1 MNLKDQLFEDMKNA
15 LRNRETLK
23 LSVLRFLISQIK
35 QIEIDERRQVS
46 DLDVINIL
54 TLNIK
59 QRHESISQFETA
71 KREDLV
77 KKETEEIS
85 ILQKYLPEALTEDE
99 IKTLVDESI
108 QEANPAGIKDLGKV
122 MKIIIPKTKGRADS
136 AKISAIVKQ
145 RLGDKSEITGTI

>member
-1 MNLKDQLFEDMKNA
+1 MNLKDQLLEDMKNA

-23 LSVLRFLISQIK
+23 LSVLRLLISQIK
-35 QIEIDERRQVS
+35 QIEIDERRQVNEI
-46 DLDVINIL
+46 DIINIL

-59 QRHESISQFETA
+59 QRHESISQFE
-71 KREDLV
+71 KGNRDDLV

-85 ILQKYLPEALTEDE
+85 IIQKYLPEALTDDE
-99 IKTLVDESI
+99 VKALVEESI
-108 QEANPAGIKDLGKV
+108 QEAKPAGIKDLGKV

-145 RLGDKSEITGTI
+145 RLSE